1 MAAIG
6 VQFDKV
12 VVDRLKPLEGKVS
25 VNNNSKITDVKKIDV
40 PFGKSNRPAL
50 RFDFEYSVDYAPDV
64 AKITIS
70 GFVTALDK
78 PEVIDEEDKKWKKEK
93 KVSPDLMTE
102 VLNHILARGSISAL
116 ILSRELGLPAPI
128 ELPKVR
134 VK

>member
-25 VNNNSKITDVKKIDV
+25 VNNNSKITNVKKIDI
-40 PFGKSNRPAL
+40 PLGKAKRPAL
-50 RFDFEYSVDYAPDV
+50 KFDFEYTVDYAPGI
-64 AKITIS
+64 AKITIQ

-78 PEVIDEEDKKWKKEK
+78 PEVIDEEDKKWKKDK
-93 KVSPDLMTE
+93 KVSPELMTE